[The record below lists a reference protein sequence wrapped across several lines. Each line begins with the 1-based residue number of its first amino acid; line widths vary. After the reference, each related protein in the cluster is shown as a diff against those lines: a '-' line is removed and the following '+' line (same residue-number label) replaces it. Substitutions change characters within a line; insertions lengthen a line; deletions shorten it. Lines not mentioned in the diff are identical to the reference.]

1 MRIISVEHI
10 AIIIYEHMVENIMYF
25 KPSIKVYYKKAPFTF
40 FLNYNKIKQKLRKK
54 KKIKRLYVL
63 YAIGMHWIH
72 EV

>member
-1 MRIISVEHI
+1 MRIISVEDI

-40 FLNYNKIKQKLRKK
+40 FLNYKKNKTENKK
-54 KKIKRLYVL
+54 TKTIKRLYVL